1 MPESARPRNPSPAA
15 TGMASASSPMRIARV
30 MPSMSAPFPRCAVL
44 EVADLVLDLLLGR
57 ACADQLR
64 HRAPVALHREPERC
78 QKKDH
83 TNQNERRETRN
94 PDRLWNDG
102 RGFQRRLTTRAGGPR
117 LRHDTKPVPGDQ
129 RKECDQQHQRRNI
142 ERKPQLLR
150 KQYVERIDADVRA
163 V

>member
-44 EVADLVLDLLLGR
+44 EIANFVLDLLLGR

-78 QKKDH
+78 HKKDH
-83 TNQNERRETRN
+83 INHDERREARDPNRLRN
-94 PDRLWNDG
+94 NDG
-102 RGFQRRLTTRAGGPR
+102 RFECRLAARSGGPG
-117 LRHDTKPVPGDQ
+117 LGDDAQTVPGD
-129 RKECDQQHQRRNI
+129 
-142 ERKPQLLR
+142 ER
-150 KQYVERIDADVRA
+150 E
-163 V
+163 